1 MPGMVELS
9 GVVVRLRYFTLGPIS
24 TVFNHETY
32 NVILGPTGSGKSTLL
47 KAIAGVYRVNEGSVM
62 IDGTDITREPPEARN
77 VSYVPQ
83 GYAIFDH
90 MTVYEN
96 IEYGLKFRS
105 IPKQERRR
113 LITQIAKDLGIDY
126 LLNRRAVNLS
136 GGEQQRVALARALV
150 VRPKVL
156 LLDEPLSMLDRETR
170 DRIILML
177 KEVPRKYGT
186 TVIHVT
192 HDWDE
197 AYALA
202 DRIYI
207 MNGGKIIEE
216 GGPEQVFNKPS
227 KVFTARFL
235 GFQNVIKGFAENNR
249 VMLNGDVELGI
260 NDDVSG
266 EVYVCIRPEW
276 IRVMTHNDVVTGQNV
291 LKGVVNE
298 VIRSRVGYQLLITVG
313 NGLTLMASSPTAFKP
328 GDKVLLVIPREN
340 IHIIKAEEGD

>member
-1 MPGMVELS
+1 MF
-9 GVVVRLRYFTLGPIS
+9 R
-24 TVFNHETY
+24 HETY

-47 KAIAGVYRVNEGSVM
+47 KAIAGIYRVSEGSIM
-62 IDGTDITREPPEARN
+62 IDGIDVTQEPPETRN

-83 GYAIFDH
+83 GYAIFEH

-96 IEYGLKFRS
+96 IEYGLRFRGV
-105 IPKQERRR
+105 PRQERRR
-113 LITQIAKDLGIDY
+113 LVLEIARDLGIDY

-136 GGEQQRVALARALV
+136 GGEQQRVALARALI

-186 TVIHVT
+186 IVIHVT

-207 MNGGKIIEE
+207 MNKGRIIEE

-227 KVFTARFL
+227 RVFTARFL
-235 GFQNVIKGFAENNR
+235 GFQNVIRGFAENNR
-249 VMLNGDVELGI
+249 VMLNGEVELGI

-276 IRVMTHNDVVTGQNV
+276 IRVMAHNDVVTGRNV
-291 LKGVVNE
+291 LEGVVSE
-298 VIRSRVGYQLLITVG
+298 VIRSRVGYQLLVTVG
-313 NGLTLMASSPTAFKP
+313 NGLTLMALSTTAFKP
-328 GDKVLLVIPREN
+328 GDKVLLIIPRES
-340 IHIIKAEEGD
+340 IHIIKAGDGD